1 VDDDPG
7 TRETFD
13 WALRSCG
20 VRVRTSASGADAIEL
35 AQTHT
40 FDLLLLDLELRDM
53 RGTDVIRVVR
63 TPTVCV
69 PFVLIS
75 AFLTTE
81 VTVEAMRLGAL
92 HVLDKP
98 VSIDDLPP
106 LVVAALAGQRAPKT
120 RPRATV
126 LANLTRLADTKHARS
141 TAERWAFN
149 VIKGCLAEAD
159 PRTLKE

>member
-1 VDDDPG
+1 MRYTAPRPADAVASSSHLRLPVAESRQSIFRSRSAVTISHTLPTRGNEPVDRRRLDASVLVVDDDPG

-81 VTVEAMRLGAL
+81 VTVEAMRL
-92 HVLDKP
+92 
-98 VSIDDLPP
+98 
-106 LVVAALAGQRAPKT
+106 
-120 RPRATV
+120 
-126 LANLTRLADTKHARS
+126 
-141 TAERWAFN
+141 
-149 VIKGCLAEAD
+149 
-159 PRTLKE
+159 